1 MWFRLIKLNTSASSI
16 AILFTCFDHFISL
29 YIQNS
34 NPDPAVSITAITG
47 ISLFK
52 DSFYL
57 YIIKKTPLR
66 TESITTTPS
75 QHKDMD
81 F

>member
-16 AILFTCFDHFISL
+16 AILFTCFH
-29 YIQNS
+29 S

-57 YIIKKTPLR
+57 YIIKKKPLR

>member
-1 MWFRLIKLNTSASSI
+1 M

-34 NPDPAVSITAITG
+34 NPDPAVSITANTG

-57 YIIKKTPLR
+57 YIIKKPL
-66 TESITTTPS
+66 
-75 QHKDMD
+75 
-81 F
+81 